1 MLAETKEVARRRL
14 RGQRSRRSDVS
25 SQTDASLG
33 KLAELAC
40 LSPRQFTRVFR
51 AETGLS
57 PAKAIENLRLE
68 AARFMLEQGR
78 LSVEEI
84 ARATGFGDRERMRRS
99 FLRTLG
105 QTLQKHPQRFAPPCR
120 YFLSSDAMES
130 ALAALSFYVLGY
142 AIVPQSNSS
151 RGNEMTTQS
160 SHANPILVTGAA
172 GAVGSIGRHVTE
184 MLFAKGRKVRALVRR
199 EDERAEALRQLGAEV
214 MQGDL
219 TDLTAMH
226 RAIEGCARV
235 YFAMSVSVD
244 YLTATVNTA
253 AVARHHGVEAFVNM
267 SQMTVTQM
275 SITESTYSPQH
286 KQHWLAEQA
295 LSWSGLPVVT
305 MRPTVFLDGF
315 FRLFAAPGVRDAD
328 ELALPMGSAKTSPIS
343 AVDVARAVSVVL
355 EDPTPHLGQIYNLT
369 GFESADLE
377 HYARVFSEALGRPI
391 RYRDVPLAGWSQKLL
406 QAGVPAHVVN
416 HLSVMTELNKQGRY
430 DRMTDDLFKLTGQ
443 KPISMYDFVKLHAAE
458 FTRS

>member
-1 MLAETKEVARRRL
+1 MTPERPHAR
-14 RGQRSRRSDVS
+14 
-25 SQTDASLG
+25 
-33 KLAELAC
+33 
-40 LSPRQFTRVFR
+40 
-51 AETGLS
+51 
-57 PAKAIENLRLE
+57 
-68 AARFMLEQGR
+68 
-78 LSVEEI
+78 
-84 ARATGFGDRERMRRS
+84 
-99 FLRTLG
+99 
-105 QTLQKHPQRFAPPCR
+105 
-120 YFLSSDAMES
+120 
-130 ALAALSFYVLGY
+130 
-142 AIVPQSNSS
+142 
-151 RGNEMTTQS
+151 
-160 SHANPILVTGAA
+160 PILVTGAA
-172 GAVGSIGRHVTE
+172 GAVGSIGRNLTE
-184 MLFAKGRKVRALVRR
+184 MLLAKGHKVRALVRR

-235 YFAMSVSVD
+235 YFGMSVSAD

-275 SITESTYSPQH
+275 SITESTDSPQH
-286 KQHWLAEQA
+286 KLHWLAEQA

-305 MRPTVFLDGF
+305 MRPTVFLEGF
-315 FRLFAAPGVRDAD
+315 FLLFAAPGVRDAD
-328 ELALPMGSAKTSPIS
+328 ELALPMGGGKTSPIS

-355 EDPTPHLGQIYNLT
+355 DDPTPHIGQIYNLT

-377 HYARVFSEALGRPI
+377 HYARVFSEALGRTI
-391 RYRDVPLAGWSQKLL
+391 RYRDVPLSGWSEKLL
-406 QAGVPAHVVN
+406 GAGVPAHIVK

-458 FTRS
+458 FTRPEIKA